1 VAAALGAATLVAS
14 GANAFTTVYWADL
27 NSASPGMVGGS
38 ITAPSGA
45 VEVTYSG
52 AYSFA
57 QLNDTGT
64 DYWVDDGY
72 TQGVVNRPPPLM

>member
-1 VAAALGAATLVAS
+1 
-14 GANAFTTVYWADL
+14 
-27 NSASPGMVGGS
+27 MVGGS

-72 TQGVVNRPPPLM
+72 TQGVVNRPPTVDVIALGEGGLKTITFSRPVTDPYVPSPV